1 MSKRIPEKDLTF
13 RARKSDKVV
22 FPINKK
28 NISNNKTMS
37 KDLERDLAK
46 KLIDKYP
53 KLKEDGLTTAGR
65 LKLTGD
71 AKRRIL
77 EIIGSDKT
85 IYDEMVS
92 ARNSRKGKAPP
103 KSAGGASAPRGPQ
116 REKDESGKRKDMAPE
131 REIVDILIK
140 KYPELE
146 KYKTGQRLMVR
157 GDKAREI
164 RRILKT
170 ADDQKLYEEMVE
182 ERGKRKVQEGKGYRV
197 PKKSDAR
204 DEEDRLGKSK
214 AGNFRGKARKQ
225 SAPKKNAKTIPQ
237 QIARKELTTGKR
249 TTPRPAQAG
258 QAVIRN
264 PPPGMTKVPVDMLK
278 RNIASSMA
286 KGKFKVT
293 KKIQPGQQYLK
304 RNVRAGAR
312 GAFMLY
318 Q

>member
-103 KSAGGASAPRGPQ
+103 KSAGGAPRGPQ
-116 REKDESGKRKDMAPE
+116 REKDESGKRKDM
-131 REIVDILIK
+131 
-140 KYPELE
+140 
-146 KYKTGQRLMVR
+146 
-157 GDKAREI
+157 AREI